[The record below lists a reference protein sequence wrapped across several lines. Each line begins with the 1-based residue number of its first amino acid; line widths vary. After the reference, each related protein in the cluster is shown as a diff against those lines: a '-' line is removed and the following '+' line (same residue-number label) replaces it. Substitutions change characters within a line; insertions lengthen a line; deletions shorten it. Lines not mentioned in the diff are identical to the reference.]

1 MNNKYS
7 DLEER
12 TEKFSLAVRDFCFSI
27 KKDVI
32 NNEYI
37 KQLIRAAGSVGAN
50 YIEANDGL
58 GNKDKKMKIRI
69 SKKEAKESAYW
80 LKHLLVNESG
90 DAEIKRLE
98 LISEGNQLVLIFAS
112 ILRKLDD

>member
-1 MNNKYS
+1 
-7 DLEER
+7 
-12 TEKFSLAVRDFCFSI
+12 
-27 KKDVI
+27 
-32 NNEYI
+32 
-37 KQLIRAAGSVGAN
+37 
-50 YIEANDGL
+50 
-58 GNKDKKMKIRI
+58 MKIHI

-98 LISEGNQLVLIFAS
+98 LISEANQLVLIFAS